1 MRADCCIIKGV
12 VRAFIGVGGSGCYGH
27 LEGNRRGFG
36 EGCFVFFFVRFFVDF
51 VLGNLEGLPG
61 VVVSSR
67 GAENTITFSGGTGRP
82 RRGWPI
88 SLASGGVERE
98 QL

>member
-1 MRADCCIIKGV
+1 
-12 VRAFIGVGGSGCYGH
+12 
-27 LEGNRRGFG
+27 
-36 EGCFVFFFVRFFVDF
+36 VFFFVHFFVDF

-67 GAENTITFSGGTGRP
+67 GAENTIAFSGGA
-82 RRGWPI
+82 GWSI
-88 SLASGGVERE
+88 SFASVEVERE

>member
-1 MRADCCIIKGV
+1 MD
-12 VRAFIGVGGSGCYGH
+12 GGRVLFEPGRGGGH

-51 VLGNLEGLPG
+51 VVGNLEGLPG
-61 VVVSSR
+61 VVGSSR
-67 GAENTITFSGGTGRP
+67 GAENTIAFSGGA
-82 RRGWPI
+82 GWSI
-88 SLASGGVERE
+88 SFASVEVERE